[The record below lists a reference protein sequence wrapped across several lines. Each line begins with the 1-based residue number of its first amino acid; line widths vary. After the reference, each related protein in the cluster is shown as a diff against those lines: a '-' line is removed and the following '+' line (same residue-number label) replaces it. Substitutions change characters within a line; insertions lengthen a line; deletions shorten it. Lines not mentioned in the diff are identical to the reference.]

1 MGIKELSLE
10 LAAISLVAD
19 QAKKRKDELRA
30 QLKAEMDAIGAD
42 RVKAEIDGQSIGYVT
57 TTKPRKKLT
66 ITNRRYFIQ
75 WVKENYP
82 TEIIEEVRES
92 FEKVILPSFRFE
104 HGMAIST
111 AGEMVGWLVEEEGE
125 PYLTTKLSA
134 EGREM
139 LIDALSGQNFKMEV
153 SLEQLLEIE

>member
-1 MGIKELSLE
+1 MSIKDLSLE

-30 QLKAEMDAIGAD
+30 QLQAEMDAIGAD
-42 RVKAEIDGQSIGYVT
+42 RVKAEIDGKAVAYT
-57 TTKPRKKLT
+57 TTSKPKIKRVITQRK
-66 ITNRRYFIQ
+66 YFIN
-75 WVKENYP
+75 WVKENHP

-92 FEKVILPSFRFE
+92 FEKAILERFTFQD
-104 HGMAIST
+104 GMAISPD
-111 AGEMVGWLVEEEGE
+111 GEMVGWLVEEIGE
-125 PYLTTKLSA
+125 PYLVTKFQA
-134 EGREM
+134 DGREM

>member
-42 RVKAEIDGQSIGYVT
+42 RVKAEIDGHSIGYVT
-57 TTKPRKKLT
+57 TTKPRKKLV
-66 ITNRRYFIQ
+66 ITGRRYFIQ
-75 WVKENYP
+75 WVKENHP
-82 TEIIEEVRES
+82 TEIVEEVRES
-92 FEKVILPSFRFE
+92 FEKVILDKFKF
-104 HGMAIST
+104 HDGIAIT
-111 AGEMVGWLVEEEGE
+111 PDGEAVGWIVEEEGE

-139 LIDALSGQNFKMEV
+139 LIDALSDQNFKMEV
-153 SLEQLLEIE
+153 SLQELLEIE